1 MESDLDITAL
11 SHGEL
16 VTFVYQLRQQL
27 EERDQEIIR
36 LKQQLL
42 EEQSQDVQA
51 VQNAQDTQ
59 GVAETA
65 GNKETIPAE
74 DAQQPAE
81 DVQQLGSQEDL
92 LSRLEKIYPGEE

>member
-1 MESDLDITAL
+1 MESGPDITAL

-16 VTFVYQLRQQL
+16 VAFVYQLRQQL

-42 EEQSQDVQA
+42 EEQSQDVQ
-51 VQNAQDTQ
+51 DTQ
-59 GVAETA
+59 DVAETA
-65 GNKETIPAE
+65 GNKEAIPAE

-81 DVQQLGSQEDL
+81 DVQQPGSQEDL
-92 LSRLEKIYPGEE
+92 LSRLEKIYPGGE

>member
-1 MESDLDITAL
+1 MESGPDITAL

-16 VTFVYQLRQQL
+16 VAFVYQLRQQL

-42 EEQSQDVQA
+42 EEQSQDVQ
-51 VQNAQDTQ
+51 DTQ
-59 GVAETA
+59 DVAETA
-65 GNKETIPAE
+65 GNKKTIPAE

>member
-1 MESDLDITAL
+1 MESGLDITAL

-16 VTFVYQLRQQL
+16 VAFVYQLRQQL
-27 EERDQEIIR
+27 EERDQEIVR

-59 GVAETA
+59 DVAETA

-74 DAQQPAE
+74 DVQQP
-81 DVQQLGSQEDL
+81 GSQEDL
-92 LSRLEKIYPGEE
+92 LSRLEKIYPGGE